1 MKAAEVVTGTHP
13 PRAPLTAVERKLWHY
28 LVDFLAEHTYQPSVR
43 EIGRHF
49 RIPSTKTVTDL
60 IGALAAKGYIRRE
73 KGRRRGIVIEG
84 FAGGAGTQPVPI
96 VQLGAAYALVTE
108 SYLTLDRSLLPADEA
123 FLVRVMLEPAP
134 AHAIALEDLVLV
146 HPGARADE
154 QVPVVARVG
163 HGIVVRTIERRG
175 QVVLLRSAGGG
186 TEDIE
191 LGPGDDFA
199 VLGPVAGVLRS
210 LARPRAD
217 EDDST
222 D

>member
-1 MKAAEVVTGTHP
+1 VSTA
-13 PRAPLTAVERKLWHY
+13 PRLPLTAIERKVWHY

-60 IGALAAKGYIRRE
+60 IGALERKGYLRRE

-96 VQLGAAYALVTE
+96 VELGPGHILETGGH
-108 SYLTLDRSLLPADEA
+108 LTIDRTLLPADET
-123 FLVRVMLEPAP
+123 FLVRVMLEAAP

-154 QVPVVARVG
+154 RTPVVARVG

-175 QVVLLRSAGGG
+175 AVVVLNSPGGG
-186 TEDIE
+186 ADDIE
-191 LGPGDDFA
+191 LGPGDDFE
-199 VLGPVAGVLRS
+199 VLGPVAGVI
-210 LARPRAD
+210 RAGGPV
-217 EDDST
+217 SPSPPP
-222 D
+222 

>member
-1 MKAAEVVTGTHP
+1 VSTDALP
-13 PRAPLTAVERKLWHY
+13 PRAPLTAVERRLWHY
-28 LVDFLAEHTYQPSVR
+28 LVDFLGEHTYQPSIR

-49 RIPSTKTVTDL
+49 KIPSTKTVTDL
-60 IGALAAKGYIRRE
+60 IGALERKGYLRRE

-96 VQLGAAYALVTE
+96 VQLDAEHMLVTE

-123 FLVRVMLEPAP
+123 FLVRLMLEPAP

-154 QVPVVARVG
+154 QTPVVARVG

-175 QVVLLRSAGGG
+175 QVILLRSAGAG
-186 TEDIE
+186 TVDIE

-199 VLGPVAGVLRS
+199 VLGPLAGVFRS
-210 LARPRAD
+210 LARGRAD
-217 EDDST
+217 EDDSAG
-222 D
+222 

>member
-1 MKAAEVVTGTHP
+1 VTGQPLP
-13 PRAPLTAVERKLWHY
+13 PRAPLTTVERKLWHY

-60 IGALAAKGYIRRE
+60 IGALERKGYLRRE

-84 FAGGAGTQPVPI
+84 FAGGTGTQPVPI
-96 VQLGAAYALVTE
+96 VQLDADHALVTAG
-108 SYLTLDRSLLPADEA
+108 YLTLDRSLLPSDEA
-123 FLVRVMLEPAP
+123 FLVRMMLEAAP
-134 AHAIALEDLVLV
+134 ALEIALEDLVLV

-154 QVPVVARVG
+154 TTPVVARVG

-175 QVVLLRSAGGG
+175 NVVVLRSGG
-186 TEDIE
+186 TGTDDIE

-199 VLGPVAGVLRS
+199 VLGPVAAVLRS

-217 EDDST
+217 EDDSA

>member
-1 MKAAEVVTGTHP
+1 MKAAEVVTGTLL

-60 IGALAAKGYIRRE
+60 IGALAKKGYLRRE

-84 FAGGAGTQPVPI
+84 FAGGVGTQPVPV
-96 VQLGAAYALVTE
+96 VQLGTEHALVTE
-108 SYLTLDRSLLPADEA
+108 SYLTLDRSLLPADDA

-134 AHAIALEDLVLV
+134 AHAIALDDLVLV

-175 QVVLLRSAGGG
+175 QVVLLHSAGAG
-186 TEDIE
+186 TEEIE

-199 VLGPVAGVLRS
+199 VLGPVAGVIRGRLTE
-210 LARPRAD
+210 AA
-217 EDDST
+217 EE
-222 D
+222 

>member
-1 MKAAEVVTGTHP
+1 MTTITTTLP

-28 LVDFLAEHTYQPSVR
+28 LIDFLAEHTYQPSVR

-60 IGALAAKGYIRRE
+60 IGSLARKGYLRRE

-84 FAGGAGTQPVPI
+84 FAGGAGTQPVPV
-96 VQLGAAYALVTE
+96 VQLGAEGTLVTE
-108 SYLTLDRSLLPADEA
+108 SHLTLDRSLLPADDA

-134 AHAIALEDLVLV
+134 AHAIAIDDLVLV

-154 QVPVVARVG
+154 QVPVVARVR

-175 QVVLLRSAGGG
+175 QVVLLHSAGPG
-186 TEDIE
+186 TEEIE

-199 VLGPVAGVLRS
+199 VLGPVAGVIRGR
-210 LARPRAD
+210 LAEAA
-217 EDDST
+217 EE
-222 D
+222 